1 MLNLNVFVGYIG
13 ELSGWIGSNYIE
25 FIAAII
31 SIIGVW
37 LTTKQILW
45 CWPVSLLGLI
55 LSLYVFFNTQLYL
68 QATLQIFYIVIAV
81 YGWFNWKRGEKND
94 IKLIISRLK
103 IKAGLMYL
111 GTGIVLTLIVGYLF
125 RQYTEDPMPWMDSL
139 TTVCGIITTFLMAKK
154 ILDNWLIWIF
164 NDIILVGMCYYQ
176 KLYIFTILYV
186 VFIILAIYGFI
197 EWRRDLKSPQPT
209 VDSPQN

>member
-125 RQYTEDPMPWMDSL
+125 R
-139 TTVCGIITTFLMAKK
+139 
-154 ILDNWLIWIF
+154 
-164 NDIILVGMCYYQ
+164 
-176 KLYIFTILYV
+176 
-186 VFIILAIYGFI
+186 AIYRRPNALDGFADHRLRNNNYFSDGK
-197 EWRRDLKSPQPT
+197 EDT
-209 VDSPQN
+209 